1 MTKKT
6 AENQV
11 VEEKEGFVDGEG
23 YPNCEGE
30 PCANMAEEAKD
41 ETDTVAEESVAAE
54 QAQEQTEEQTE
65 EEAPKVEDIDWKDRY
80 IRLQAEFDNFRKRT
94 LREKMALIE
103 SGGSDVWKAVLP
115 VLDDMER
122 AIAASEKSE
131 DIAAL
136 REGEKLI
143 YNKFVDI
150 MRQKGV
156 VAIEALDAEFNPDLH
171 EAVARFAAGEEKS
184 GKVIDVVQQGYKQG
198 EQVLRYAKV
207 VVGE

>member
-1 MTKKT
+1 MTKKQ
-6 AENQV
+6 ADNQI

-30 PCANMAEEAKD
+30 PCANMAEESKD
-41 ETDTVAEESVAAE
+41 ETDTVAEE
-54 QAQEQTEEQTE
+54 QAEEQTV
-65 EEAPKVEDIDWKDRY
+65 EEAPKAEETDWKDKY
-80 IRLQAEFDNFRKRT
+80 LRLQAEFDNFRKRT

-103 SGGSDVWKAVLP
+103 SGGSDVWKAILP

-131 DIAAL
+131 DITAL

-156 VAIEALDAEFNPDLH
+156 VEIEAKEKEFDADLH

-184 GKVIDVVQQGYKQG
+184 GKVIDVVQRGYKQG

>member
-1 MTKKT
+1 MKKKGT
-6 AENQV
+6 ENQN
-11 VEEKEGFVDGEG
+11 VEEKESVVEETAASTNEG
-23 YPNCEGE
+23 GAD
-30 PCANMAEEAKD
+30 ANMAEEK
-41 ETDTVAEESVAAE
+41 EQTTDSVA
-54 QAQEQTEEQTE
+54 
-65 EEAPKVEDIDWKDRY
+65 EEAPKAEEVDWRDKY
-80 IRLQAEFDNFRKRT
+80 LRLQAEFDNFRKRT
-94 LREKMALIE
+94 LREKMALVE

-131 DIAAL
+131 DINAL

-156 VAIEALDAEFNPDLH
+156 VEIEALDTEFNPDLH
-171 EAVARFAAGEEKS
+171 EAIARFAAGKEKS
-184 GKVIDVVQQGYKQG
+184 GKIIDVVQRGYKQG
-198 EQVLRYAKV
+198 EQVLRYTKV

>member
-1 MTKKT
+1 MTKKQ
-6 AENQV
+6 ADNQI
-11 VEEKEGFVDGEG
+11 VEEKEGFAEG
-23 YPNCEGE
+23 AENPAAESDAN
-30 PCANMAEEAKD
+30 ANMAEEA
-41 ETDTVAEESVAAE
+41 EASADTVAEE
-54 QAQEQTEEQTE
+54 
-65 EEAPKVEDIDWKDRY
+65 PKVEEIDWKDKY
-80 IRLQAEFDNFRKRT
+80 LRLQAEFDNFRKRT

-122 AIAASEKSE
+122 AIPASEKSE
-131 DIAAL
+131 DISAL

-156 VAIEALDAEFNPDLH
+156 VEIEALDTEFNPDLH

-184 GKVIDVVQQGYKQG
+184 GKVIDVVQRGYKQG
-198 EQVLRYAKV
+198 EQVLRYTKV

>member
-1 MTKKT
+1 MKKKGT
-6 AENQV
+6 ENQN
-11 VEEKEGFVDGEG
+11 VEEKESVIEETAASTNEG
-23 YPNCEGE
+23 GTN
-30 PCANMAEEAKD
+30 ANMAEETEQA
-41 ETDTVAEESVAAE
+41 TDTVS
-54 QAQEQTEEQTE
+54 
-65 EEAPKVEDIDWKDRY
+65 EEAPKAEEVDWRDKY
-80 IRLQAEFDNFRKRT
+80 LRLQAEFDNFRKRT
-94 LREKMALIE
+94 LREKMALVE

-131 DIAAL
+131 DITAL

-156 VAIEALDAEFNPDLH
+156 IEIEALNTDFNPDLH
-171 EAVARFAAGEEKS
+171 EAIARFAAGEEKS
-184 GKVIDVVQQGYKQG
+184 GKVIDVVQRGYKQG
-198 EQVLRYAKV
+198 EQVLRYTKV